1 MRRPRFGTGA
11 MGFWGQIPLGWGPQP
26 PGAGRR
32 SRGAQKGE
40 DQGIPRSCCAK
51 GAGGGG
57 TVLGGDDAQMFSGVW
72 LWCRLLTC
80 LQHRSPEGSPR
91 AVTEAP
97 GFHRVW
103 AGVLLFIPFSGLLST
118 SVCISFLFLELIELG
133 TGLSRSTSTSRPEA
147 ALARRPR
154 LR

>member
-1 MRRPRFGTGA
+1 MLRRVRTRESLEAAVPRE
-11 MGFWGQIPLGWGPQP
+11 QV
-26 PGAGRR
+26 
-32 SRGAQKGE
+32 
-40 DQGIPRSCCAK
+40 
-51 GAGGGG
+51 GGG